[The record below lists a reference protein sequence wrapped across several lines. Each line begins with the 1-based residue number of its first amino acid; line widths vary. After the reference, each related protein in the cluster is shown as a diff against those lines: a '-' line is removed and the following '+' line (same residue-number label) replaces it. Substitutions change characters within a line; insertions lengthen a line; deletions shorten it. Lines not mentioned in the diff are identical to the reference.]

1 MAGKMGNG
9 RRFHEI
15 DRGVMTKEGGVGRSV
30 SWKLMEGSEEGP
42 WKGARVNSVKCWR
55 EVM

>member
-1 MAGKMGNG
+1 MGKG

-30 SWKLMEGSEEGP
+30 SRKLMDGSEEEP
-42 WKGARVNSVKCWR
+42 WKGARVNTVDLLTSI
-55 EVM
+55 